1 MQDMHCMLIIKGWW
15 IFAFQYKATNIS
27 QLSRE
32 HVICLGTEKTSEL
45 N

>member
-1 MQDMHCMLIIKGWW
+1 MQDMHYMLIIKGWW
-15 IFAFQYKATNIS
+15 PFAFQHKAINVS
-27 QLSRE
+27 QVSRE